1 MATATEQSDVTAR
14 AGRPF
19 VFTRTRDG
27 DEEFFPGAGA
37 RLRFASSDTDT
48 LTLPGLP
55 PGTIKPGDLVT
66 VAYKGTTVF
75 RGTVA
80 TIAERHGRGTD
91 LVEDVTVEG
100 PWGLMSRLVYRQTW
114 AVGASLTQSSSHLV
128 LNRTPLGLGMD
139 MTDQIADIAG
149 YAAEPC
155 GFSASA
161 ENIDAG
167 EQVLPADE
175 ARDITC
181 ADAIRRTLRF
191 FPQTV
196 CRFDYS
202 VATPALHVSI
212 PPASPSQASYI
223 ASIPKTQRTVTRT
236 AHPVERVDIATEDVD
251 TTVGGTPLR
260 EFTHQ
265 VYPPYPTS
273 GTDTIPEVGT
283 LHVFMPLEKG
293 SSSSTWES
301 MEVETSEGVYKSIN
315 FWIANHPALA
325 GLTYSPGNTNGI
337 SKFGPITPD
346 TPPYPRMTNTT
357 VGDLERFGLGAEVVR
372 LACPVTITTPDKEEK
387 QVLTL
392 DYVFTDATTRKYTRQ
407 TGSSSTAGETLPDG
421 LAEAIYR
428 QRSGTITAE
437 DMTIRLGD
445 SLPTLGDALVEDVG
459 DGETETLYLQNY
471 EIDCYDLTAQL
482 HFGKPAY
489 LTPEE
494 MRDLLL
500 GFRQRA
506 FAANAP
512 QRGDPDEAQD
522 ADDVGGVQ
530 PLKSSSWTVS
540 SVRKA
545 TIQGGA
551 GEGKIVLDAAKVDEG
566 KAIDTAKLTYTD
578 ADGEEKEV
586 QILGTEDVAL
596 GGAAVA
602 ADPDASVEV
611 DGKKIY
617 ASVRTDGGKSLVGL
631 SESAPDTGD
640 DKQGYCNNISHDG
653 EDSEAPGNDISGD
666 SNLDVGPLGGGVPDN
681 SISRWPCRK
690 PADNGGNT

>member
-1 MATATEQSDVTAR
+1 MANVSEQSDVTAR

-55 PGTIKPGDLVT
+55 PGTIEPGDLVT

-149 YAAEPC
+149 FAAEPC
-155 GFSASA
+155 GFSADA
-161 ENIDAG
+161 ANIDAG

-283 LHVFMPLEKG
+283 LHVYMPLEKG

-301 MEVETSEGVYKSIN
+301 MEVETSAGVYKSIN

-337 SKFGPITPD
+337 SEFGPITPD

-387 QVLTL
+387 LVLTL

-471 EIDCYDLTAQL
+471 EIDCYDLTAPL

-611 DGKKIY
+611 SGKRIY

-631 SESAPDTGD
+631 SESAPDTDD
-640 DKQGYCNNISHDG
+640 DKQGYCNEVSHDSQDG
-653 EDSEAPGNDISGD
+653 MEPDNGISGD
-666 SNLDVGPLGGGVPDN
+666 GMAGFMGGGAPKDPDN
-681 SISRWPCRK
+681 SISQWPCK
-690 PADNGGNT
+690 KN